1 MCKKSRTFFNNKNCE
16 NILCGYSISTIWEF
30 DHIQNKHTLY
40 CGKDCINM
48 FCEILRKHAK
58 NIIGFEKKKMLP
70 LTKEELKS
78 QDHKSMLYSWK
89 NNLKK
94 SL

>member
-1 MCKKSRTFFNNKNCE
+1 
-16 NILCGYSISTIWEF
+16 
-30 DHIQNKHTLY
+30 
-40 CGKDCINM
+40 M

-78 QDHKSMLYSWK
+78 QDHKVCYIHGKRILK
-89 NNLKK
+89 NLSKSINYQKK
-94 SL
+94 LEIILTIEVNIEVQNIIFLI

>member
-1 MCKKSRTFFNNKNCE
+1 
-16 NILCGYSISTIWEF
+16 
-30 DHIQNKHTLY
+30 
-40 CGKDCINM
+40 M

-89 NNLKK
+89 KNLKR